1 MITNDPKKILLADDS
16 IFFRT
21 KLSSILTEAGH
32 EIVFASDG
40 IELLAK
46 LEEVSDTIDLLIL
59 DLQMPH
65 MDGFGVLAQLKKKGL
80 TGKFSILVVT
90 GVYEPGDV
98 LQRVRSLGADGL
110 LTKGFSPEQVLHHV
124 HQLLY
129 RIDEMRNE
137 MRVPISIP
145 VDFSVGEDSHSAFL
159 LNINSSGLFLHTKTE
174 LETGTTLTIR
184 FSLPGEETVFNVKG
198 IVKWTT
204 GSQGSNDL
212 FCGAGVMFTT
222 ITDEERTKLRDF
234 TEKET
239 IRLGLNAGGAP
250 PICHELA
257 TIGASTKHLN
267 CLGPGRH

>member
-32 EIVFASDG
+32 EVIFASDG

-46 LEEVSDTIDLLIL
+46 LEDVSDTVDLLIL

-65 MDGFGVLAQLKKKGL
+65 MDGFGVLTELKKKGL

-98 LQRVRSLGADGL
+98 LQRVRALGADGL
-110 LTKGFSPEQVLHHV
+110 LTKGFSPEQVLHHI

-129 RIDEMRNE
+129 RIDELRTE
-137 MRVPISIP
+137 ARVPISIP
-145 VDFSVGEDSHSAFL
+145 VDFTVGKDKHSAFL
-159 LNINSSGLFLHTKTE
+159 LNINSTGLFLHTVTE
-174 LETGTTLTIR
+174 LRAGTVVTIK
-184 FSLPGEETVFNVKG
+184 FSLPGEEAVFNVKG
-198 IVKWTT
+198 TVKWTT
-204 GSQGSNDL
+204 GSYGSSNL

-222 ITDEERTKLRDF
+222 ITDDERAALRDF
-234 TEKET
+234 TKKEVE
-239 IRLGLNAGGAP
+239 RLDL
-250 PICHELA
+250 H
-257 TIGASTKHLN
+257 
-267 CLGPGRH
+267 